1 MTTQNIFQF
10 LSVLCGGL
18 MAGLLFGYSCS
29 VNIGLKSL
37 ENNEYLKAMQSINSA
52 IQNPYFL
59 TVFLSLLLILPVT
72 SFLQYKEMANASF
85 YFILTAT
92 VIYFVGVFGVTM
104 FCNVPLNEQL
114 AKFDISTA
122 TTNEIATMRQSFE
135 KPWNSYHSIR
145 TIASV
150 ISFGLTI
157 ISILKSKF

>member
-10 LSVLCGGL
+10 LSVLCCGL
-18 MAGLLFGYSCS
+18 MAGLLFSYSCS
-29 VNIGLKSL
+29 VNIGLNSL
-37 ENNEYLKAMQSINSA
+37 ENNEYLKAMQSINNA

-59 TVFLSLLLILPVT
+59 IVFLCLLFILPVT
-72 SFLQYKEMANASF
+72 SILQYKEMANTSF

-92 VIYFVGVFGVTM
+92 LIYFVGVFGVTM

-122 TTNEIATMRQSFE
+122 TTNEIASMRQSFE

-157 ISILKSKF
+157 LSILKSKF